1 MDGISLSDVGENLS
15 YLSDE
20 SFSILLKYF
29 RQGSLTSQEQS
40 LLRDEITELQ
50 DMWKELHFKD

>member
-29 RQGSLTSQEQS
+29 RQGSLTYQEQS

-50 DMWKELHFKD
+50 AMWKELHFKD

>member
-20 SFSILLKYF
+20 LLDITEVLW
-29 RQGSLTSQEQS
+29 QGSLTSQEQS
-40 LLRDEITELQ
+40 SLRNEITELK

>member
-40 LLRDEITELQ
+40 SLRNEITELK

>member
-29 RQGSLTSQEQS
+29 RQGSLTSQEQN
-40 LLRDEITELQ
+40 LLQDEITELK
-50 DMWKELHFKD
+50 DMWQELHFRG

>member
-50 DMWKELHFKD
+50 VMWKELHFKD